1 MTSEK
6 KPQPFDKMTTACFD
20 LIEACAEETDRLRE
34 SRDEY
39 KERYF
44 RHAEKVDS
52 ILRRIRGIEIEIEA
66 INKTTRLV
74 PVMFFVNFI
83 ALLLIIYVVKSEATD
98 ETKPP
103 QVIQTKQSDSA
114 WMEAPST

>member
-34 SRDEY
+34 SRDDY
-39 KERYF
+39 RERYF
-44 RHAEKVDS
+44 DALRKVDS
-52 ILRRIRGIEIEIEA
+52 ISTTIRKVEIEIEA
-66 INKTTRLV
+66 INRTLRVV
-74 PVMFFVNFI
+74 PVMFLVNFI